1 MRRSIATVCPSRP
14 ACPACPTLVTLV
26 ALVALAAALPAQGA
40 DAFPVKPV
48 RIITASPATTGD
60 LLARQLAQQLAER
73 WGQPVIVE
81 NRAGGAGVLAAEVA
95 ARASPDGYTVH
106 LGQLGSFGAA
116 PSLLKSLSYDPL
128 KSFAP
133 ITRFAQVSQLVI
145 SHPSVPAAS
154 LKDLIAHAKKPA
166 SRMSYGSGG
175 VGTSGHLTL
184 EMFKS
189 STGVDILHVP
199 FRGVGAALTAV
210 ISGEVQLAVLP
221 MPVALPQVRAGKVRA
236 YAITSD
242 RRSASAPDIPT
253 AAQAGL
259 PAFESATWFAMF
271 APARTPAAAVA
282 RLNRDMVEIIGS
294 PAMATWLTAQGADPT
309 PSTPAELSAFVAA
322 EIAKWARV
330 VKAAGITPE

>member
-1 MRRSIATVCPSRP
+1 MRT
-14 ACPACPTLVTLV
+14 PTLAVL
-26 ALVALAAALPAQGA
+26 LAVS
-40 DAFPVKPV
+40 FPVPGEAADPFPLKPV

-81 NRAGGAGVLAAEVA
+81 NRAGGAGVLAAEIA

-116 PSLLKSLSYDPL
+116 PSLLRSLSYDPL
-128 KSFAP
+128 RSFAP

-145 SHPSVPAAS
+145 SHPSVPATS
-154 LKDLIAHAKKPA
+154 LKELIAHAKNPA

-184 EMFKS
+184 ELFKS
-189 STGVDILHVP
+189 TAGVDILHVP
-199 FRGVGAALTAV
+199 FRGVGAALTGV
-210 ISGEVQLAVLP
+210 VTGEVQLAVLP
-221 MPVALPQVRAGKVRA
+221 APVALPQARAGKVRA
-236 YAITSD
+236 YAVTSD
-242 RRSASAPDIPT
+242 RRFASAPDIPT

-259 PAFESATWFAMF
+259 PALESTTWFAMF
-271 APARTPAAAVA
+271 APAKTPAAIVD
-282 RLNRDMVEIIGS
+282 RLNRDMVAIIGS
-294 PAMATWLTAQGADPT
+294 SAMATWLAAQGAEAT
-309 PSTPAELSAFVAA
+309 PSTPQELAMFVAA

>member
-1 MRRSIATVCPSRP
+1 MRRLIL
-14 ACPACPTLVTLV
+14 PTLFAT
-26 ALVALAAALPAQGA
+26 LAACGVHAAES
-40 DAFPVKPV
+40 FPVKPV
-48 RIITASPATTGD
+48 RMIAASPATTGD

-81 NRAGGAGVLAAEVA
+81 NRAGGAGVLAAEIA

-116 PSLLKSLSYDPL
+116 PSLLKSLSYDPI

-145 SHPSVPAAS
+145 SHPSVPATT
-154 LKDLIAHAKKPA
+154 LKELIVHAKNPA
-166 SRMSYGSGG
+166 SRMSYASGG
-175 VGTSGHLTL
+175 VGTAGHLTL

-189 STGVDILHVP
+189 ATGVDILHVP

-210 ISGEVQLAVLP
+210 ISGEVQLAMLP
-221 MPVALPQVRAGKVRA
+221 VPVALPQVRAGKVRV
-236 YAITSD
+236 YAITSE
-242 RRSASAPDIPT
+242 RRSVSAPEIPT

-271 APARTPAAAVA
+271 APARTPASIIT
-282 RLNRDMVEIIGS
+282 RLNRDMVDIIGS
-294 PAMATWLTAQGADPT
+294 PAMASWLNAQGAEPV
-309 PSTPAELSAFVAA
+309 PGTPAELATFLAA

>member
-1 MRRSIATVCPSRP
+1 MRPLIPLMLSASLTAGAVQ
-14 ACPACPTLVTLV
+14 
-26 ALVALAAALPAQGA
+26 AAES
-40 DAFPVKPV
+40 FPVKPV
-48 RIITASPATTGD
+48 RIITASPSTTGD

-81 NRAGGAGVLAAEVA
+81 NRAGGAGVLAAEIA

-116 PSLLKSLSYDPL
+116 PSLLRSLSYDPI

-145 SHPSVPAAS
+145 SHPSVPATT
-154 LKDLIAHAKKPA
+154 LKELIAYARSPA
-166 SRMSYGSGG
+166 SRMNYASGG
-175 VGTSGHLTL
+175 IGTSGHLTL

-189 STGVDILHVP
+189 ATGVEILHVP

-210 ISGEVQLAVLP
+210 ISGEVQIAMLP
-221 MPVALPQVRAGKVRA
+221 VPVALPQVRAAKVRA

-242 RRSASAPDIPT
+242 RRSASAPEIPT
-253 AAQAGL
+253 ASQGGL
-259 PAFESATWFAMF
+259 PAFESTTWFAMF
-271 APARTPAAAVA
+271 APARTPGPIVT
-282 RLNRDMVEIIGS
+282 RLNRDMVEIISS
-294 PAMATWLTAQGADPT
+294 PAMTSWLQAQGAEPT
-309 PSTPAELSAFVAA
+309 PGTPAELAAFVAA

>member
-1 MRRSIATVCPSRP
+1 VH
-14 ACPACPTLVTLV
+14 
-26 ALVALAAALPAQGA
+26 AAES
-40 DAFPVKPV
+40 FPVKPV
-48 RIITASPATTGD
+48 RMIAASPATTGD

-81 NRAGGAGVLAAEVA
+81 NRAGGAGVLAAEIA

-116 PSLLKSLSYDPL
+116 PSLLKSLSYDPI

-145 SHPSVPAAS
+145 SHPSVPATT
-154 LKDLIAHAKKPA
+154 LKELIGHAKNPA
-166 SRMSYGSGG
+166 SRMSYASGG

-189 STGVDILHVP
+189 ATGVDILHVP

-210 ISGEVQLAVLP
+210 ISGEVQLAMLP
-221 MPVALPQVRAGKVRA
+221 VPVALPQVRAGKVRA
-236 YAITSD
+236 YAITSE
-242 RRSASAPDIPT
+242 RRSASAPEIPT
-253 AAQAGL
+253 AVQAGL
-259 PAFESATWFAMF
+259 PAFESTTWFAMF
-271 APARTPAAAVA
+271 APARTPASTIT
-282 RLNRDMVEIIGS
+282 RLNRDMVDIIGS
-294 PAMATWLTAQGADPT
+294 PAMASWLNAQGAEPV
-309 PSTPAELSAFVAA
+309 PGTPAELAAFLAA

>member
-1 MRRSIATVCPSRP
+1 MRTS
-14 ACPACPTLVTLV
+14 TLAVL
-26 ALVALAAALPAQGA
+26 LAVS
-40 DAFPVKPV
+40 FPVPGEAADPFPLKPV

-81 NRAGGAGVLAAEVA
+81 NRAGGAGVLAAEIA

-116 PSLLKSLSYDPL
+116 PSLLRSLSYDPL
-128 KSFAP
+128 RSFAP

-145 SHPSVPAAS
+145 SHPSVPATS
-154 LKDLIAHAKKPA
+154 LKELIAHAKNPA

-184 EMFKS
+184 ELFKS
-189 STGVDILHVP
+189 TAGVDILHVP
-199 FRGVGAALTAV
+199 FRGVGAALTGV
-210 ISGEVQLAVLP
+210 VTGEVQLAVLP
-221 MPVALPQVRAGKVRA
+221 APVALPQARAGKVRA
-236 YAITSD
+236 YAVTSD
-242 RRSASAPDIPT
+242 RRFASAPDIPT

-259 PAFESATWFAMF
+259 PALESTTWFAMF
-271 APARTPAAAVA
+271 APAKTPAAIVD
-282 RLNRDMVEIIGS
+282 RLNRDMVAIIGS
-294 PAMATWLTAQGADPT
+294 SAMATWLAAQGAEAT
-309 PSTPAELSAFVAA
+309 PSTPQDLAMFVAA

>member
-1 MRRSIATVCPSRP
+1 MRRLIL
-14 ACPACPTLVTLV
+14 PTLFAT
-26 ALVALAAALPAQGA
+26 LAACGVHAAES
-40 DAFPVKPV
+40 FPVKPV
-48 RIITASPATTGD
+48 RMIAASPATTGD

-81 NRAGGAGVLAAEVA
+81 NRAGGAGVLAAAIA

-116 PSLLKSLSYDPL
+116 PSLLKSLSYDPI

-145 SHPSVPAAS
+145 SHPSVPATT
-154 LKDLIAHAKKPA
+154 LKELIVHAKNPA
-166 SRMSYGSGG
+166 SRMSYASGG
-175 VGTSGHLTL
+175 VGTAGHLTL

-189 STGVDILHVP
+189 ATGVDILHVP

-210 ISGEVQLAVLP
+210 ISGEVQLAMLP
-221 MPVALPQVRAGKVRA
+221 VPVALPQVRAGKVRV
-236 YAITSD
+236 YAITSE
-242 RRSASAPDIPT
+242 RRSASAPEIPT

-271 APARTPAAAVA
+271 APARTPASVIT
-282 RLNRDMVEIIGS
+282 RLNRDMVDIIGS
-294 PAMATWLTAQGADPT
+294 PAMASWLNAQGAEPV
-309 PSTPAELSAFVAA
+309 PGTPAELATFLAA

>member
-1 MRRSIATVCPSRP
+1 MRRLIL
-14 ACPACPTLVTLV
+14 PTLFAT
-26 ALVALAAALPAQGA
+26 LAACGVHAAES
-40 DAFPVKPV
+40 FPVKPV
-48 RIITASPATTGD
+48 RMIAASPATTGD

-81 NRAGGAGVLAAEVA
+81 NRAGGAGVLAAEIA

-116 PSLLKSLSYDPL
+116 PSLLKSLSYDPI

-145 SHPSVPAAS
+145 SHPSVPATT
-154 LKDLIAHAKKPA
+154 LKELIGHAKNPA
-166 SRMSYGSGG
+166 SRMSYASGG

-189 STGVDILHVP
+189 ATGVDILHVP

-210 ISGEVQLAVLP
+210 ISGEVQLAMLP
-221 MPVALPQVRAGKVRA
+221 VPVALPQVRAGKVRA
-236 YAITSD
+236 YAITSE
-242 RRSASAPDIPT
+242 RRSASAPEIPT
-253 AAQAGL
+253 AVQAGL
-259 PAFESATWFAMF
+259 PAFESTTWFAMF
-271 APARTPAAAVA
+271 APARTPASTIT
-282 RLNRDMVEIIGS
+282 RLNRDMVDIIGS
-294 PAMATWLTAQGADPT
+294 PAMASWLNAQGAEPV
-309 PSTPAELSAFVAA
+309 PGTPAELAAFLAA

>member
-1 MRRSIATVCPSRP
+1 MRT
-14 ACPACPTLVTLV
+14 PTLAVL
-26 ALVALAAALPAQGA
+26 LAVS
-40 DAFPVKPV
+40 FPVPGEAADPFPLKPV

-81 NRAGGAGVLAAEVA
+81 NRAGGAGVLAAEIA

-116 PSLLKSLSYDPL
+116 PSLLRSLSYDPL
-128 KSFAP
+128 RSFAP

-145 SHPSVPAAS
+145 SHPSVPATS
-154 LKDLIAHAKKPA
+154 LKELIAHAKNPA

-184 EMFKS
+184 ELFKS
-189 STGVDILHVP
+189 TAGVDILHVP
-199 FRGVGAALTAV
+199 FRGVGAALTGV
-210 ISGEVQLAVLP
+210 VTGEVQLAVLP
-221 MPVALPQVRAGKVRA
+221 APVALPQARAGKVRA
-236 YAITSD
+236 YAVTSD
-242 RRSASAPDIPT
+242 RRFASAPDIPT

-259 PAFESATWFAMF
+259 PALESTTWFAMF
-271 APARTPAAAVA
+271 APAKTPAAIVD
-282 RLNRDMVEIIGS
+282 RLNRDMVAIIGS
-294 PAMATWLTAQGADPT
+294 SAMATWLAAQGAEAT
-309 PSTPAELSAFVAA
+309 PSTPQELAVFVAA

>member
-1 MRRSIATVCPSRP
+1 MRPLIPLMLSASLTAGAVQ
-14 ACPACPTLVTLV
+14 
-26 ALVALAAALPAQGA
+26 AAES
-40 DAFPVKPV
+40 FPVKPV
-48 RIITASPATTGD
+48 RIITASPSTTGD

-81 NRAGGAGVLAAEVA
+81 NRAGGAGVLAAEIA

-116 PSLLKSLSYDPL
+116 PSLLRSLSYDPI

-145 SHPSVPAAS
+145 SHPSVPATT
-154 LKDLIAHAKKPA
+154 LKELIAYARSPA
-166 SRMSYGSGG
+166 SRMNYASGG
-175 VGTSGHLTL
+175 IGTSGHLTL

-189 STGVDILHVP
+189 ATGVEILHVP

-210 ISGEVQLAVLP
+210 ISGEVQIAMLP
-221 MPVALPQVRAGKVRA
+221 VPVALPQVRAGKVRA

-242 RRSASAPDIPT
+242 RRSASAPEIPT
-253 AAQAGL
+253 ASQGGL
-259 PAFESATWFAMF
+259 PAFESTTWFAMF
-271 APARTPAAAVA
+271 APARTPGPIVT
-282 RLNRDMVEIIGS
+282 RLNRDMVEIISS
-294 PAMATWLTAQGADPT
+294 PAMTSWLQAQGAEPT
-309 PSTPAELSAFVAA
+309 PGTPAELAAFVAA

>member
-1 MRRSIATVCPSRP
+1 MRRLIL
-14 ACPACPTLVTLV
+14 PTLFAT
-26 ALVALAAALPAQGA
+26 LAACGVHAAES
-40 DAFPVKPV
+40 FPVKPV
-48 RIITASPATTGD
+48 HMIAASPATTGD

-81 NRAGGAGVLAAEVA
+81 NRAGGAGVLAAEIA

-116 PSLLKSLSYDPL
+116 PSLLKSLSYDPI

-145 SHPSVPAAS
+145 SHPSVPATT
-154 LKDLIAHAKKPA
+154 LKELIGHAKNPA
-166 SRMSYGSGG
+166 SRMSYASGG

-189 STGVDILHVP
+189 ATGVDILHVP

-210 ISGEVQLAVLP
+210 ISGEVQLAMLP
-221 MPVALPQVRAGKVRA
+221 VPVALPQVRAGKVRA
-236 YAITSD
+236 YAITSE
-242 RRSASAPDIPT
+242 RRSASAPEIPT
-253 AAQAGL
+253 AVQAGL
-259 PAFESATWFAMF
+259 PAFESTTWFAMF
-271 APARTPAAAVA
+271 APARTPASTIT
-282 RLNRDMVEIIGS
+282 RLNRDMVDIIGS
-294 PAMATWLTAQGADPT
+294 PAMASWLNAQGAEPV
-309 PSTPAELSAFVAA
+309 PGTPAELAAFLAA

>member
-1 MRRSIATVCPSRP
+1 MRRLIL
-14 ACPACPTLVTLV
+14 PTLFAT
-26 ALVALAAALPAQGA
+26 LAACGVHAAES
-40 DAFPVKPV
+40 FPVKPV
-48 RIITASPATTGD
+48 RMIAASPATTGD

-81 NRAGGAGVLAAEVA
+81 NRAGGAGVLAAEIA

-116 PSLLKSLSYDPL
+116 PSLLKSLSYDPI

-145 SHPSVPAAS
+145 SHPSVPATT
-154 LKDLIAHAKKPA
+154 LKELIVHAKNPA
-166 SRMSYGSGG
+166 SRMSYASGG
-175 VGTSGHLTL
+175 VGTAGHLTL

-189 STGVDILHVP
+189 ATGVDILHVP

-210 ISGEVQLAVLP
+210 ISGEVQLAMLP
-221 MPVALPQVRAGKVRA
+221 VPVALPQVRAGKVRV
-236 YAITSD
+236 YAITSE
-242 RRSASAPDIPT
+242 RRSVSAPESPT

-271 APARTPAAAVA
+271 APARTPASIIT
-282 RLNRDMVEIIGS
+282 RLNRDMVDIIGS
-294 PAMATWLTAQGADPT
+294 PAMASWLNAQGAEPV
-309 PSTPAELSAFVAA
+309 PGTPAELATFLAA

>member
-1 MRRSIATVCPSRP
+1 MRTS
-14 ACPACPTLVTLV
+14 TLAVL
-26 ALVALAAALPAQGA
+26 LAVS
-40 DAFPVKPV
+40 FPVPGEAADPFPLKPV

-81 NRAGGAGVLAAEVA
+81 NRAGGAGVLAAEIA

-116 PSLLKSLSYDPL
+116 PSLLRSLSYDPL
-128 KSFAP
+128 RSFAP

-145 SHPSVPAAS
+145 SHPSVPATS
-154 LKDLIAHAKKPA
+154 LKELIAHAKNPA

-184 EMFKS
+184 ELFKS
-189 STGVDILHVP
+189 TAGVDILHVP
-199 FRGVGAALTAV
+199 FRGVGAALTGV
-210 ISGEVQLAVLP
+210 VTGEVQLAVLP
-221 MPVALPQVRAGKVRA
+221 APVALPQARAGKVRA
-236 YAITSD
+236 YAVTSD
-242 RRSASAPDIPT
+242 RRFASAPDIPT

-259 PAFESATWFAMF
+259 PALESTTWFAMF
-271 APARTPAAAVA
+271 APAKTPAAIVD
-282 RLNRDMVEIIGS
+282 RLNRDMVAIIGS
-294 PAMATWLTAQGADPT
+294 SAMATWLAAQGAEAT
-309 PSTPAELSAFVAA
+309 PSTPQELAMFVAA

>member
-1 MRRSIATVCPSRP
+1 MSGLIAPSKLVLFALLAVGTAHATASFP
-14 ACPACPTLVTLV
+14 AR
-26 ALVALAAALPAQGA
+26 
-40 DAFPVKPV
+40 PV
-48 RIITASPATTGD
+48 RIIAASPATTGD

-81 NRAGGAGVLAAEVA
+81 NRAGGAGVLAAELA
-95 ARASPDGYTVH
+95 ARASPDGHTVH

-116 PSLLKSLSYDPL
+116 PSLVKNLSYDPL

-133 ITRFAQVSQLVI
+133 ITRFAQVTQLVV
-145 SHPSVPAAS
+145 SHPSVPAAT
-154 LKDLIAHAKKPA
+154 LKELIALAKSPA
-166 SRMSYGSGG
+166 SKMTYGSGG
-175 VGTSGHLTL
+175 IGTSGHLTL
-184 EMFKS
+184 ELFKS

-210 ISGEVQLAVLP
+210 IGGEVQLAVLP

-259 PAFESATWFAMF
+259 PAFESTTWFAMF
-271 APARTPAAAVA
+271 APARTPAPIIA

-294 PAMATWLTAQGADPT
+294 PTMATWLAAQGAEAT
-309 PSTPAELSAFVAA
+309 PSTPAELTAFVAA

-330 VKAAGITPE
+330 VKAAGLTPE

>member
-1 MRRSIATVCPSRP
+1 MRRMIL
-14 ACPACPTLVTLV
+14 PTLFAT
-26 ALVALAAALPAQGA
+26 LAACGVHAAES
-40 DAFPVKPV
+40 FPVKPV
-48 RIITASPATTGD
+48 RMIAASPATTGD

-81 NRAGGAGVLAAEVA
+81 NRAGGAGVLAAEIA

-116 PSLLKSLSYDPL
+116 PSLLKSLSYDPI

-145 SHPSVPAAS
+145 SHPSVPATT
-154 LKDLIAHAKKPA
+154 LKELIGHAKNPA
-166 SRMSYGSGG
+166 SRMSYASGG

-189 STGVDILHVP
+189 ATGVDILHVP

-210 ISGEVQLAVLP
+210 ISGEVQLAMLP
-221 MPVALPQVRAGKVRA
+221 VPVALPQVRAGKVRA
-236 YAITSD
+236 YAITSE
-242 RRSASAPDIPT
+242 RRSASAPEIPT

-259 PAFESATWFAMF
+259 PAFESTTWFAMF
-271 APARTPAAAVA
+271 APARTPASTIT
-282 RLNRDMVEIIGS
+282 RLNRDMVDIIGS
-294 PAMATWLTAQGADPT
+294 PAMASWLNAQGAEPV
-309 PSTPAELSAFVAA
+309 PGTPAELAAFLAA

>member
-1 MRRSIATVCPSRP
+1 MRRLIL
-14 ACPACPTLVTLV
+14 PTLFAT
-26 ALVALAAALPAQGA
+26 LAACGVHAAES
-40 DAFPVKPV
+40 FPVKPV
-48 RIITASPATTGD
+48 RMIAASPATTGD

-81 NRAGGAGVLAAEVA
+81 NRAGGAGVLAAEIA

-116 PSLLKSLSYDPL
+116 PSLLKSLSYDPI

-145 SHPSVPAAS
+145 SHPSVPATT
-154 LKDLIAHAKKPA
+154 LKELIVHAKNPA
-166 SRMSYGSGG
+166 SRMSYASGG
-175 VGTSGHLTL
+175 VGTAGHLTL

-189 STGVDILHVP
+189 ATGVDILHVP

-210 ISGEVQLAVLP
+210 ISGEVQLAMLP
-221 MPVALPQVRAGKVRA
+221 VPVALPQVRAGKVRV
-236 YAITSD
+236 YAITSE
-242 RRSASAPDIPT
+242 RRSASAPEIPT

-271 APARTPAAAVA
+271 APARTPASVIT
-282 RLNRDMVEIIGS
+282 RLNRDMVDIIGS
-294 PAMATWLTAQGADPT
+294 PAMASWLNAQGAEPV
-309 PSTPAELSAFVAA
+309 PGTPAELATFLAA

>member
-1 MRRSIATVCPSRP
+1 MRRLIL
-14 ACPACPTLVTLV
+14 PTLFAT
-26 ALVALAAALPAQGA
+26 LAACGVHAAES
-40 DAFPVKPV
+40 FPVKPV
-48 RIITASPATTGD
+48 RMIAASPATTGD

-81 NRAGGAGVLAAEVA
+81 NRAGGAGVLAAEIA

-116 PSLLKSLSYDPL
+116 PSLLKSLSYDPI

-145 SHPSVPAAS
+145 SHPSVPATT
-154 LKDLIAHAKKPA
+154 LKELIVHAKNPA
-166 SRMSYGSGG
+166 SRMSYASGG
-175 VGTSGHLTL
+175 VGTAGHLTL

-189 STGVDILHVP
+189 ATGVDILHVP

-210 ISGEVQLAVLP
+210 ISGEVQLAMLP
-221 MPVALPQVRAGKVRA
+221 VPVALPQVLAGQVRV
-236 YAITSD
+236 YAITSE
-242 RRSASAPDIPT
+242 RRSASAPEIPT

-271 APARTPAAAVA
+271 APARTPASIIT
-282 RLNRDMVEIIGS
+282 RLNRDMVDIIGS
-294 PAMATWLTAQGADPT
+294 PAMASWLNAQGAEPV
-309 PSTPAELSAFVAA
+309 PGTPAELATFLAA

>member
-1 MRRSIATVCPSRP
+1 MRRLIL
-14 ACPACPTLVTLV
+14 PTLFAT
-26 ALVALAAALPAQGA
+26 LAACGVHAAES
-40 DAFPVKPV
+40 FPVKPV
-48 RIITASPATTGD
+48 RMIAASPATTGD

-81 NRAGGAGVLAAEVA
+81 NRAGGAGVLAAEIA

-116 PSLLKSLSYDPL
+116 PSLLKSLSYDPI

-145 SHPSVPAAS
+145 SHPSVPATT
-154 LKDLIAHAKKPA
+154 LKELIVHAKNPA
-166 SRMSYGSGG
+166 SRMSYASGG
-175 VGTSGHLTL
+175 VGTAGHLTL

-189 STGVDILHVP
+189 ATGVDILHVP

-210 ISGEVQLAVLP
+210 ISGEVQLAMLP
-221 MPVALPQVRAGKVRA
+221 VPVALPQVRAGKVRV
-236 YAITSD
+236 YAITSE
-242 RRSASAPDIPT
+242 RRSASAPEIPT

-271 APARTPAAAVA
+271 APARTPASIIT
-282 RLNRDMVEIIGS
+282 RLNRDMVDIIGS
-294 PAMATWLTAQGADPT
+294 PAMASWLNAQGAEPV
-309 PSTPAELSAFVAA
+309 PGTPAELATFLAA

>member
-1 MRRSIATVCPSRP
+1 MRLLILPALFATVA
-14 ACPACPTLVTLV
+14 ACAVH
-26 ALVALAAALPAQGA
+26 AAEP
-40 DAFPVKPV
+40 FPVKPV
-48 RIITASPATTGD
+48 RMITASPATTGD

-81 NRAGGAGVLAAEVA
+81 NRAGGAGVLAAEIA

-116 PSLLKSLSYDPL
+116 PSLLKSLSYDPI

-145 SHPSVPAAS
+145 SHPSVPATT
-154 LKDLIAHAKKPA
+154 LKELIVHAKNPA
-166 SRMSYGSGG
+166 SRMSYASGG
-175 VGTSGHLTL
+175 VGTAGHLTL

-189 STGVDILHVP
+189 ATGVDILHVP

-210 ISGEVQLAVLP
+210 ISGEVQLAMLP

-236 YAITSD
+236 YAITSE
-242 RRSASAPDIPT
+242 RRSASAPEIPT

-259 PAFESATWFAMF
+259 PAFESTTWFAMF
-271 APARTPAAAVA
+271 APARTPASIIT
-282 RLNRDMVEIIGS
+282 RLNRDMVDIIGS
-294 PAMATWLTAQGADPT
+294 PAMASWLNAQGAEPV
-309 PSTPAELSAFVAA
+309 PGTPAELATFLAA

>member
-1 MRRSIATVCPSRP
+1 MRRLIL
-14 ACPACPTLVTLV
+14 PTLFAT
-26 ALVALAAALPAQGA
+26 LAACGVHAAES
-40 DAFPVKPV
+40 FPVKPV
-48 RIITASPATTGD
+48 RMIAASPATTGD

-81 NRAGGAGVLAAEVA
+81 NRAGGAGVLAAEIA

-116 PSLLKSLSYDPL
+116 PSLLKSLSYDPI

-145 SHPSVPAAS
+145 SHPSVPATT
-154 LKDLIAHAKKPA
+154 LKELIAHAKNPA
-166 SRMSYGSGG
+166 SRMSYASGG
-175 VGTSGHLTL
+175 VGTAGHLTL

-189 STGVDILHVP
+189 ATGVDILHVP

-210 ISGEVQLAVLP
+210 NSGEVQLAMLP
-221 MPVALPQVRAGKVRA
+221 VPVALPQVRAGKVRV
-236 YAITSD
+236 YAITSE
-242 RRSASAPDIPT
+242 RRSASAPEIPT

-271 APARTPAAAVA
+271 APARTPASIIT
-282 RLNRDMVEIIGS
+282 RLNRDMVDIIGS
-294 PAMATWLTAQGADPT
+294 PAMASWLNAQGAEPV
-309 PSTPAELSAFVAA
+309 PGTPAELATFLAA

>member
-1 MRRSIATVCPSRP
+1 MRLLILPLLLSASFAGT
-14 ACPACPTLVTLV
+14 AC
-26 ALVALAAALPAQGA
+26 AA
-40 DAFPVKPV
+40 DSFPVKPV

-60 LLARQLAQQLAER
+60 LLARQLATQLAER
-73 WGQPVIVE
+73 WAQPVIVE

-116 PSLLKSLSYDPL
+116 PSLLKSLSYDPIR
-128 KSFAP
+128 SFAP
-133 ITRFAQVSQLVI
+133 ITRYAQVSQLVI
-145 SHPSVPAAS
+145 SNPSVPATN
-154 LKDLIAHAKKPA
+154 LKELIAHAKNPA

-189 STGVDILHVP
+189 STGIDILHVP

-210 ISGEVQLAVLP
+210 ISGEVQLAVIP
-221 MPVALPQVRAGKVRA
+221 VPVALPQVKAGKIRA
-236 YAITSD
+236 YAITSE
-242 RRSASAPDIPT
+242 RRTASAPDIPT

-259 PAFESATWFAMF
+259 PAFESTTWFAMF
-271 APARTPAAAVA
+271 APAKTPPAIVT
-282 RLNRDMVEIIGS
+282 RLNRDMVDVIAS
-294 PAMATWLTAQGADPT
+294 PAMATWLGVQGADPT
-309 PSTPAELSAFVAA
+309 PSSPAELAAFVAA

-330 VKAAGITPE
+330 VKSAGITPE

>member
-1 MRRSIATVCPSRP
+1 MRRSIATVCPS
-14 ACPACPTLVTLV
+14 CPVCATLVAPFMLVTLV
-26 ALVALAAALPAQGA
+26 AAVPAQGA

-48 RIITASPATTGD
+48 RIIAASSATTGD
-60 LLARQLAQQLAER
+60 LLARQLAHQLAER

-116 PSLLKSLSYDPL
+116 PSLLKSLSYDPIR
-128 KSFAP
+128 SFAP
-133 ITRFAQVSQLVI
+133 ITRVAQVTQLVI
-145 SHPSVPAAS
+145 SHPSVPATT
-154 LKDLIAHAKKPA
+154 LKELIALAKQPA
-166 SRMSYGSGG
+166 SRMNYGSGG

-184 EMFKS
+184 ELFKS

-236 YAITSD
+236 YAITSN
-242 RRSASAPDIPT
+242 RRSTSAPEIPT

-259 PAFESATWFAMF
+259 PAFESTTWFAMF
-271 APARTPAAAVA
+271 APARTPAPIVA

-294 PAMATWLTAQGADPT
+294 PAMTAWLTAQGADPT

>member
-1 MRRSIATVCPSRP
+1 MRTS
-14 ACPACPTLVTLV
+14 TLAVL
-26 ALVALAAALPAQGA
+26 LAVS
-40 DAFPVKPV
+40 FPVPGEAADPFPLKPV

-81 NRAGGAGVLAAEVA
+81 NRAGGAGVLAAEIA

-116 PSLLKSLSYDPL
+116 PSLLRSLSYDPL
-128 KSFAP
+128 RSFAP

-145 SHPSVPAAS
+145 SHPSVPATS
-154 LKDLIAHAKKPA
+154 LKELIAHAKNPA

-184 EMFKS
+184 ELFKS
-189 STGVDILHVP
+189 TAGVDILHVP
-199 FRGVGAALTAV
+199 FRGVGAALTGV
-210 ISGEVQLAVLP
+210 VTGEVQLAVLP
-221 MPVALPQVRAGKVRA
+221 APVALPQARAGKVRA
-236 YAITSD
+236 YAVTSD
-242 RRSASAPDIPT
+242 RRFASAPDIPT

-259 PAFESATWFAMF
+259 PALESTTWFAMF
-271 APARTPAAAVA
+271 APAKTPAAIVD
-282 RLNRDMVEIIGS
+282 RLNRDMVAIIGS
-294 PAMATWLTAQGADPT
+294 SAMATWLAAQGAEAT
-309 PSTPAELSAFVAA
+309 PSTPQELAVFVAA

>member
-1 MRRSIATVCPSRP
+1 M
-14 ACPACPTLVTLV
+14 
-26 ALVALAAALPAQGA
+26 
-40 DAFPVKPV
+40 
-48 RIITASPATTGD
+48 
-60 LLARQLAQQLAER
+60 
-73 WGQPVIVE
+73 
-81 NRAGGAGVLAAEVA
+81 LAAEIA

-116 PSLLKSLSYDPL
+116 PSLLKSLSYDPI

-145 SHPSVPAAS
+145 SHPSVPATT
-154 LKDLIAHAKKPA
+154 LKELIVHAKNPA
-166 SRMSYGSGG
+166 SRMSYASGG
-175 VGTSGHLTL
+175 VGTAGHLTL

-189 STGVDILHVP
+189 ATGVDILHVP

-210 ISGEVQLAVLP
+210 ISGEVQLAMLP
-221 MPVALPQVRAGKVRA
+221 VPVALPQVRAGKVRV
-236 YAITSD
+236 YAITSE
-242 RRSASAPDIPT
+242 RRSASAPEIPT

-271 APARTPAAAVA
+271 APARTPASIIT
-282 RLNRDMVEIIGS
+282 RLNRDMVDIIGS
-294 PAMATWLTAQGADPT
+294 PAMASWLNAQGAEPV
-309 PSTPAELSAFVAA
+309 PGTPAELATFLAA

>member
-242 RRSASAPDIPT
+242 RRSA
-253 AAQAGL
+253 
-259 PAFESATWFAMF
+259 FESATWFAMF
-271 APARTPAAAVA
+271 APARTPAATVA